1 MSKSR
6 EWKDKRQKA
15 VQDRMGYV
23 RSRISEIGGV
33 ILEEN
38 GISVIFRRGTL
49 VITYWPFTGGYSGK
63 GIISGKGI
71 NNLVKYLKTS
81 KIPSHKVN

>member
-6 EWKDKRQKA
+6 EWKDKRQKT

-49 VITYWPFTGGYSGK
+49 VIPYWPFTGGYSGK

-71 NNLVKYLKTS
+71 NNLVKYLKPVKYHHT
-81 KIPSHKVN
+81 K